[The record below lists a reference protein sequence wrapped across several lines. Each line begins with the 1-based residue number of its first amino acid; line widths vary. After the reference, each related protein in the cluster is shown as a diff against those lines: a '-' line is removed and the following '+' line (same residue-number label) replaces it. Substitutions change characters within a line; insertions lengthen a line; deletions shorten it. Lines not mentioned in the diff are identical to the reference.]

1 MVMVFTNWELRQ
13 QHNTATQAIHASR
26 RTRTMI
32 QEVNLAW
39 IETIRIGLYSVAHTA
54 EGSVDDQVGDST
66 CVQ

>member
-26 RTRTMI
+26 RTRT
-32 QEVNLAW
+32 EVNLAW
-39 IETIRIGLYSVAHTA
+39 TETIRVGLYSVAHTA